1 MKYKK
6 NTIAVQGFGYVGAVN
21 AVNVALSK
29 ELSEYNVL
37 CFEKK
42 NKRTLDIIKNAEKG
56 HFPYNTND
64 QTLIKNFK
72 NLVKKKKIN
81 FTFDSKDYQKTKII
95 IITINYDLKNIKKN
109 KYNFLNSFQ
118 EIINNARTN
127 SLIIL
132 ETTVPPGTTEYLL
145 KPMLDKIK
153 KKKNCNFYLS
163 HAFERVTPGNNYLS
177 SCKDTF
183 RVYSGI
189 NKKSKKL
196 CKDFLKKITNY
207 KKYPLTELDNPT
219 SSETCKIIENSYRA
233 VNIAFIDEWMKFSKK
248 LNINLHNIIDAI
260 KKRSTH
266 SNIMLPGLG
275 VGGYCLTKDPLFGSL
290 TSQLFFKK
298 KLLKFPLSSLSVKIN
313 KDMTGNALELIIEKY
328 SNSINNKKI
337 LFVGMSYKNDVGDLR
352 NSPSIELANKLF
364 KLKSKIYYFD
374 PLVKDE
380 IKNFIKVNDI
390 KQEQKYDIILF
401 CVKHRDFKN
410 FSFINFNQMKKTIFF
425 DLNNVVDLKLYNKL
439 KKINK
444 IYKLAFPC

>member
-1 MKYKK
+1 MKNKT

-95 IITINYDLKNIKKN
+95 IITINYDFKNIKKN

-118 EIINNARTN
+118 EIISNARTN

-153 KKKNCNFYLS
+153 KKKKYNFYLS

-183 RVYSGI
+183 RVYSVI

-233 VNIAFIDEWMKFSKK
+233 VNIAFIDEWVKFSKK
-248 LNINLHNIIDAI
+248 LNINLYNIIDAI

-266 SNIMLPGLG
+266 NNIMLPGLG

-298 KLLKFPLSSLSVKIN
+298 NLLKFPLSSLSVKIN
-313 KDMTGNALELIIEKY
+313 KDMIGNALELILEKY
-328 SNSINNKKI
+328 SNSMNNKKI

-364 KLKSKIYYFD
+364 KLRSKIYYFD
-374 PLVKDE
+374 PLVKDK
-380 IKNFIKVNDI
+380 IKNFIKVNEI